1 MDIYSKEKLDELY
14 NINIFQKNKEKILSG
29 GIPDKFLTNAK
40 NDNRISLNLLIR
52 INPEISDKIE
62 NCISELK
69 NLEPSLYYYPKSDL
83 HVTVIDILKASP
95 DRSIPENLNEYINC
109 IKKCASQ
116 IKPFKIEFNGLTM
129 SDNAIMVKGYY
140 EYELQKFRE
149 LLRKTLKESGLSIE
163 ERYETISCHITISR
177 VPDKI
182 NNPNDLIKFIEKD
195 KMFGVIEIDSF
206 ELSLH
211 NWYDTKKEVLSIIK
225 L

>member
-1 MDIYSKEKLDELY
+1 MNLYNKEKLDELY

-29 GIPDKFLTNAK
+29 GRPDKFLNNVT
-40 NDNRISLNLLIR
+40 NDNRMSLDLLIR
-52 INPEISDKIE
+52 FNPEITEKFE
-62 NCISELK
+62 KCISELK
-69 NLEPSLYYYPKSDL
+69 NIEPNLYYYPKSDF

-95 DRSIPENLNEYINC
+95 NRKTPENLDEYINC
-109 IKKCASQ
+109 IKKCIKQ
-116 IKPFKIEFNGLTM
+116 IKPFKIEFKGLTM
-129 SDNAIMVKGYY
+129 SDNAIMIKGYY
-140 EYELQKFRE
+140 EYELEKFRE
-149 LLRKTLKESGLSIE
+149 ILRKTLRESGLIFE

-182 NNPNDLIKFIEKD
+182 NNPDDLIKFIEKE
-195 KMFGVIEIDSF
+195 KMFGVIEVDSF